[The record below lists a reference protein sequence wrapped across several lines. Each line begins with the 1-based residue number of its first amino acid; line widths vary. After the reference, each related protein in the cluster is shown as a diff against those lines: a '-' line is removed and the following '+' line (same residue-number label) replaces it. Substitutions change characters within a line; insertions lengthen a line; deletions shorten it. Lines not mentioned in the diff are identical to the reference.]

1 MRNIDYR
8 FIEKGENEDGSISV
22 EIVKKNLNQIC
33 EVMGL
38 DSITSIVLDP
48 TYEVLTMTYVEGG
61 TSKTTTLRPP
71 SASNTT
77 TQHRALPDQYTTP

>member
-1 MRNIDYR
+1 MLNTNGRGQWNWEFSFTYSYKI
-8 FIEKGENEDGSISV
+8 NEDGSISV

-61 TSKTTTLRPP
+61 TSKTTTF
-71 SASNTT
+71 SNGF
-77 TQHRALPDQYTTP
+77 